1 MAGRILASPVIARQ
15 NTGDTMPV
23 IARSNTSEPNADT
36 TAERRGRTRVRSGRL
51 LLCALLT
58 ATLALSACSFPLP
71 VAQPTPI
78 ASSTATNAAPSTEPS
93 ADISAS
99 TAQGTGGVY
108 GDFTSMSEACI
119 AVSAT
124 MLSVTILPL
133 AALVGGN
140 PDDIEKA
147 KQELSQMQG
156 KVPEELKP
164 HFEKLRAFTESAG
177 TDFSKYGEPE
187 FEEAMKPIQ
196 DWMDKN
202 CK

>member
-1 MAGRILASPVIARQ
+1 MVTITRPS
-15 NTGDTMPV
+15 
-23 IARSNTSEPNADT
+23 TSRP
-36 TAERRGRTRVRSGRL
+36 SGL
-51 LLCALLT
+51 LSAALLVL
-58 ATLALSACSFPLP
+58 TLTLSACSFPLP
-71 VAQPTPI
+71 VATPI
-78 ASSTATNAAPSTEPS
+78 ASSSEAPAAQTPSSNPS

-99 TAQGTGGVY
+99 PEPTSGSSSGTGGVY
-108 GDFTSMSEACI
+108 GEFTSLSEACI
-119 AVSAT
+119 SVSAT

-133 AALVGGN
+133 AALVGGKSE
-140 PDDIEKA
+140 DIEKA

-164 HFEKLRAFTESAG
+164 SFEKLRAFTEAAG

-187 FEEAMKPIQ
+187 FEELMKPIQ